1 MFIVYVSFNDF
12 RKDEFRERFQKRM
25 VFTVNFIEKSGD
37 FEKEEPI
44 FFDENSDNVLLKNAA
59 LYSDNQEVDILIK
72 ETDFRIIVNVFSI
85 GSTIP
90 VEEREKLYE
99 AFMRGSNSH
108 NKTGSGLGLRIVK
121 RILEYHKAEISYTS
135 LSDKENLF
143 TVIFNK

>member
-1 MFIVYVSFNDF
+1 MLIFGCTTISFAKEWINEEKMIKVDIAVFNDF

-90 VEEREKLYE
+90 IEERKTFRSLYE
-99 AFMRGSNSH
+99 R
-108 NKTGSGLGLRIVK
+108 K
-121 RILEYHKAEISYTS
+121 
-135 LSDKENLF
+135 
-143 TVIFNK
+143 